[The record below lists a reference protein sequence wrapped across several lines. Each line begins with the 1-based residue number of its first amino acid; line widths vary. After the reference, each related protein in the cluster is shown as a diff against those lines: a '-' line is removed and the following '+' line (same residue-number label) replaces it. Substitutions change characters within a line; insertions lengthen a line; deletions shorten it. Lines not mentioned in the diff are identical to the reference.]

1 MQTFKKLLFLLS
13 TDERKRFGT
22 LILMITIMAL
32 FDMIGV
38 ASILPFMAVLTNA
51 SLIDTNFFLN
61 YLYKTSIIFG
71 IENKQQFIFALGIL
85 VFIILVLSLAF
96 KTLTTYLQVK
106 FVEMREYTISKRLV
120 EGYLH
125 QPYSWFLGQNS
136 SELGKT
142 ILSEVTQ
149 LISNAIRPLMEL
161 ISKGMITIALI
172 ILLILVDPKLA
183 VTVGFA
189 LGGAY
194 GLIFYFVSKYL
205 NRYGNL
211 RLKNNEIRFKSVSE
225 AFGATKEV
233 KVGRLEQ
240 NYIKKFSNAALIF
253 AKMHSYTQII
263 SQLPRFIL
271 EAIGFGGMLLIMLY
285 LLSQT
290 GNFNSLIPILSL
302 YVFAGYRMLPALQS
316 IYTSMTM
323 LTFSGPSLNKIYND
337 LKNLREFNENQNVEI
352 LSFNQAISL
361 KNVHYNYP
369 DSSRKSLNNISLT
382 IPAKSTIGLVGA
394 TGSGKT
400 TTVDVILGLLEAQK
414 GSLEV
419 DGKIIT
425 KKNSRSWQRS
435 IGYVPQHIYLSDN
448 TILENIAFGE
458 KIKNVNYEQ
467 VEKVSKIANLYEFV
481 INELPEKYNTIIGER
496 GVRLSGGQRQRIGIA
511 RALYH
516 NPQILILDEATSAL
530 DNQTEKVVMDAV
542 DNFDK
547 DITIIMIAHR
557 LNTVKN
563 CDKIFLLEKG
573 ELKNEGTF
581 EELIELN
588 ENFRKNININ

>member
-1 MQTFKKLLFLLS
+1 M
-13 TDERKRFGT
+13 
-22 LILMITIMAL
+22 
-32 FDMIGV
+32 
-38 ASILPFMAVLTNA
+38 
-51 SLIDTNFFLN
+51 
-61 YLYKTSIIFG
+61 
-71 IENKQQFIFALGIL
+71 GIL

-183 VTVGFA
+183 ITVGFA

-225 AFGATKEV
+225 AFGAAKEV

-240 NYIKKFSNAALIF
+240 NYIKNFSNAALIF

-271 EAIGFGGMLLIMLY
+271 EAIGFGFLLLIMLY
-285 LLSQT
+285 LLSEPS
-290 GNFNSLIPILSL
+290 NFNLLITLL
-302 YVFAGYRMLPALQS
+302 CLFVFAGYRMLPALQS

-323 LTFSGPSLNKIYND
+323 LTFSGPSLNKIFND

-400 TTVDVILGLLEAQK
+400 TTVDIILGLLEAQK

-425 KKNSRSWQRS
+425 KK
-435 IGYVPQHIYLSDN
+435 
-448 TILENIAFGE
+448 
-458 KIKNVNYEQ
+458 K
-467 VEKVSKIANLYEFV
+467 
-481 INELPEKYNTIIGER
+481 
-496 GVRLSGGQRQRIGIA
+496 
-511 RALYH
+511 
-516 NPQILILDEATSAL
+516 
-530 DNQTEKVVMDAV
+530 
-542 DNFDK
+542 
-547 DITIIMIAHR
+547 
-557 LNTVKN
+557 
-563 CDKIFLLEKG
+563 
-573 ELKNEGTF
+573 
-581 EELIELN
+581 
-588 ENFRKNININ
+588 